1 MTAQFIPDVSYADV
15 LFGENAASLKAKGFI
30 ENPERYLPEVGL
42 VVLERDSLSLYLR
55 DDAVESISSDAE
67 FWYRDVNLVGA
78 DLATATKVLGK
89 ADGAPYKVVVDE
101 DQPAQQ
107 VYDYEDDGVQLWFA
121 GERVVTVFAM
131 GVAL

>member
-42 VVLERDSLSLYLR
+42 VVLERDSLSVYLR

-89 ADGAPYKVVVDE
+89 ATARRTRWWWMKTSRRNRFMTMKMTACSFGLLAS
-101 DQPAQQ
+101 A
-107 VYDYEDDGVQLWFA
+107 W
-121 GERVVTVFAM
+121 
-131 GVAL
+131 